1 MCQELTEDVKNSIIH
16 ALDNPTE
23 ALEFAKLWGRGS
35 DDETNR
41 SFVKIYVNERTI
53 DFGDDGRA
61 AVRLFLSEGKKI
73 GMVDPNFDIEGIEF
87 IGCDE

>member
-1 MCQELTEDVKNSIIH
+1 M
-16 ALDNPTE
+16 
-23 ALEFAKLWGRGS
+23 
-35 DDETNR
+35 
-41 SFVKIYVNERTI
+41 YVNERTI

-87 IGCDE
+87 IGYDE

>member
-1 MCQELTEDVKNSIIH
+1 MIDYILADTKRTDRRILLAVTEQMDHPFLTNEN
-16 ALDNPTE
+16 
-23 ALEFAKLWGRGS
+23 
-35 DDETNR
+35 ETNR
-41 SFVKIYVNERTI
+41 SFVKMYVNERTI

-87 IGCDE
+87 IGYDE